1 MLVALHKLTSLVL
14 LAALGLRSHTAVG
27 DDGDYKSWSPET
39 KRQRS
44 PIYRPSFGELTIP
57 YLPAMTEPGFF
68 FSWGEL
74 YTLTARGCRGR
85 RAGDADEQGQ
95 RASGGSGPNDG

>member
-57 YLPAMTEPGFF
+57 YLPLRT
-68 FSWGEL
+68 
-74 YTLTARGCRGR
+74 TAEIDDTTHYLPLRTRSQF
-85 RAGDADEQGQ
+85 ANSDP
-95 RASGGSGPNDG
+95 SLSSFKI